1 MIVYFADRE
10 MQILGSAATK
20 LKKGY
25 VIADDLRTEEVETGV
40 ASFYCYIGFT
50 KETRARLEAM
60 TNAGNYILRSGADGK
75 NEFYTIIDS
84 EINTKTQEI
93 YVYAEDAGLDL
104 INEIVGEFEADNSY
118 NAKWY
123 IDKFILDSGF
133 EIGINEIPTG
143 TKHKLKWEGES
154 TVTARLASI
163 ATEFGDYEVSYSFA
177 IKGMTITHK
186 YINFHKKR
194 GQDNGVQ
201 LRLNKE
207 IDKII
212 TTKSVANLATA
223 LVCEGGVPDDA
234 DVPITLNGYKYDDGD
249 FYVDGDKLKSRK
261 ALAKWSR
268 YVWNKEPKR
277 LKGFEGHIVRP
288 FSYNTTS
295 QSELCTRAVTE
306 LKKLCDMEVNFEVG
320 IHTLPKGVKI
330 GDRVTII
337 DDAGET
343 YVSTR
348 VLVLETSETN
358 NKHTATLGEH
368 IIKKGG
374 ISQKVKDLAADF
386 AKTAQSA
393 ARALSIS
400 NAAKTTA
407 DAAHT
412 QATEAAEEAAGALAK
427 AEEAQTAAN
436 TATESAATAQEKAQ
450 QAEEAVGKVE
460 ESVAGLEVTITT
472 AQTAAANAH
481 QAATEATAKAEEA
494 KTAAT
499 NAAEDAEEAKSAAEA
514 AQTTATGA
522 VAKADD
528 AISTA
533 GTAKDQAQTASD
545 TAAAAKADAKQ
556 AADDVA
562 ALGDTLET
570 YRQTFEADY
579 ARKTDLTETESHLQS
594 QITANA
600 GQISS
605 TIQQV
610 TKIDETANNAKEL
623 AEAAQETAS
632 AAQTKADEATADA
645 LAAQTAADEAAAAAT
660 AAQGEADK
668 AKAAAATAQG
678 VADKAE
684 SDLAAA
690 KADLATVTGR
700 VDATEEEIAAAQA
713 AVDTAQAA
721 ADEAKTN
728 AATAAQKATAA
739 QNTADTAVTNAQ
751 SAQTAAN
758 DAASAAALAQ
768 QTADQAKG
776 DASAAQSKANEAAA
790 TAAAA
795 QNTANTAVSNAA
807 TAQAKANQAAQ
818 EATAAQQAADDADAK
833 AAAAQ
838 SDLNT
843 AKQNL
848 ADVTSRVGATEAEVE
863 AAQAAVELAQ
873 QAADDAQAEA
883 EAAQSTANT
892 AKANAATAQQAATT
906 AKQAADAAQ
915 QAADDAQAAADKAQA
930 DVNALAVTVTEQWTA
945 INQKADSIT
954 VEAYKSEITQTIE
967 DMEIGGRNLLQKT
980 NTANG
985 WSGNSA
991 CVFDA
996 TEKALA
1002 LTTAYYAGMV
1012 NPYRSAQTAPYIS
1025 LEANTTYT
1033 VSYKLKYSGDLDK
1046 VWVWIATGGGLNSSY
1061 LKRIAASEIGTDKYT
1076 SFTYTFN
1083 TRNSLNSANI
1093 NIQFHSYI
1101 PDNTDTTAVLYI
1113 KDVKLEKGVKATD
1126 WTPAPEDVPEG
1137 VANELSNYYTK
1148 TESDAKFKVSSNEIL
1163 STVSST
1169 YTTKEDF
1176 ENRKGGENR
1185 NYVIGTSDEWQSF
1198 TTNGS
1203 QKILT
1208 ISTPTLADAE
1218 THNYYE
1224 IGIAAN
1230 EYMTV
1235 SVDLEPDTVPM
1246 CVCIYNNGGYSEY
1259 GNYIANGE
1267 TGRSTA
1273 TLKRYAHQ
1281 STFKIS
1287 IYAETGSYQ
1296 SGKYKCLKI
1305 EKGDRA
1311 TEWTTAPEDTLQASE
1326 DAADAQYT
1334 AEEAQ
1339 KHSEGVAERVTSA
1352 ESIIQQLSDAINLLV
1367 TDDSGTTLLQQ
1378 TSTGW
1383 SFNLGN
1389 VQTNLEGA
1397 VEQLGELN
1405 EKQGSTEGTVKNL
1418 QQAVD
1423 DLGVLS
1429 EYITIGTYTYTDA
1442 DGKEHIEPSI
1452 DLGKKGT
1459 GFNLKITNTRIWF
1472 TDGST
1477 DLVEINSKT
1486 KSLEIGTATIKGE
1499 LQMGDE
1505 EAPDTTGVWIWKQ
1518 RSNGNLG
1525 LVWKGVSE

>member
-1 MIVYFADRE
+1 MIVYFANRE
-10 MQILGSAATK
+10 MQLLGHAATK

-25 VIADDLRTEEVETGV
+25 VITDDLRTEEVETGV
-40 ASFYCYIGFT
+40 ASFYCYISFT
-50 KETRARLEAM
+50 KETRAKLEAM
-60 TNAGNYILRSGADGK
+60 TSAGNYILRSGADGK

-104 INEIVGEFEADNSY
+104 VNEIVGEFEADNSY
-118 NAKWY
+118 NAVWY
-123 IDKFILDSGF
+123 VNKIIIDSGF
-133 EIGINEIPTG
+133 EIGINEIPATV
-143 TKHKLKWEGES
+143 KRKLSWQGES

-163 ATEFGDYEVSYSFA
+163 ATQFGGYEVSYSFA
-177 IKGMTITHK
+177 IKGMSITHK

-234 DVPITLNGYKYDDGD
+234 DVPITLSGYKYDDGD

-277 LKGFEGHIVRP
+277 LKGYEGHIVRP
-288 FSYNTTS
+288 YSYNTTS

-320 IHTLPKGVKI
+320 IHTLPEGVKI

-348 VLVLETSETN
+348 VLVLETSEVN
-358 NKHTATLGEH
+358 NKHTATLGEN

-412 QATEAAEEAAGALAK
+412 QATEAAGEAAGALAK

-450 QAEEAVGKVE
+450 QAEEAVDKVE
-460 ESVAGLEVTITT
+460 GSVAALEVTVTT

-499 NAAEDAEEAKSAAEA
+499 NAAEDAEEAKTAAEA
-514 AQTTATGA
+514 AQSTATGA
-522 VAKADD
+522 VTKADD

-545 TAAAAKADAKQ
+545 TAAAAKADAQQ
-556 AADDVA
+556 AAEDVA

-645 LAAQTAADEAAAAAT
+645 LAAQTRADEAAAAAT
-660 AAQGEADK
+660 AAQSEADK

-684 SDLAAA
+684 SDLEAA

-751 SAQTAAN
+751 NAQTAAN

-768 QTADQAKG
+768 QTADAAKG
-776 DASAAQSKANEAAA
+776 DASAAQAVADEAAA

-795 QNTANTAVSNAA
+795 QNTANTAVANAA
-807 TAQAKANQAAQ
+807 TAQAKADQAAQ

-1033 VSYKLKYSGDLDK
+1033 VSYKLKYSGDLANVK
-1046 VWVWIATGGGLNSSY
+1046 VWIANGGGLNSSY
-1061 LKRIAASEIGTDKYT
+1061 LKRIATSEIGTDKYT

-1083 TRNSLNSANI
+1083 TRTNSFNNA
-1093 NIQFHSYI
+1093 NIQFDSHI

-1148 TESDAKFKVSSNEIL
+1148 TESDAKFKVSSDEIL
-1163 STVSST
+1163 STVSTT
-1169 YTTKEDF
+1169 YTTKEAF

-1198 TTNGS
+1198 ATNGS

-1218 THNYYE
+1218 THNFYE
-1224 IGIAAN
+1224 IGVAAN

-1246 CVCIYNNGGYSEY
+1246 CVRIYDGSSYAY

-1273 TLKRYAHQ
+1273 TRKRTANR

-1389 VQTNLEGA
+1389 VQTNIEDA

-1405 EKQGSTEGTVKNL
+1405 EKQGSTEETVKTL
-1418 QQAVD
+1418 KQAVD

-1429 EYITIGTYTYTDA
+1429 SHITVGEYVYTDA
-1442 DGKEHIEPSI
+1442 DGNEHTEASI
-1452 DLGKKGT
+1452 DLYT
-1459 GFNLKITNTRIWF
+1459 DTSGFQLKITNTRIWF

-1486 KSLEIGTATIKGE
+1486 KSLEIEKATIKGE

-1525 LVWKGVSE
+1525 LTWKGVSE